1 MSYLQELLYNEKCF
15 YQVTLG
21 LLSVVFSNLAY
32 YGVEQNCVGI

>member
-21 LLSVVFSNLAY
+21 LFFDVFPKLKSSNGDFHDY
-32 YGVEQNCVGI
+32 